1 MTGEKLWSE
10 IENFMLDYYYDTDN
24 YCEDYIDVKY
34 SKKALYDFLN
44 KKIEEIRSDKEGKVE
59 RRKNA
64 TNKV

>member
-24 YCEDYIDVKY
+24 YCEEYIDVKY

-44 KKIEEIRSDKEGKVE
+44 KKIEEIRNDKEGQE
-59 RRKNA
+59 EGSGRGI
-64 TNKV
+64 